1 MKTGLQRRMASDRE
15 GSRRLSGRLSHL
27 KHKVYGTKPI
37 SSEATALPQQLWQQA
52 GAGEGARP
60 VADTTLTGTWTFGR
74 RRLRERGAGSL
85 LDSLLHLRLPLGFRL
100 EVPALPFLEAPLLIL
115 CLRRKCKGKPV
126 LHEIRVLTANV
137 FLHKAGGDLC
147 GIKY

>member
-1 MKTGLQRRMASDRE
+1 MASRVPCAATRLCPTPAQAGASLMGLKVKTGLQRQMASDRE

-60 VADTTLTGTWTFGR
+60 GADRTR
-74 RRLRERGAGSL
+74 
-85 LDSLLHLRLPLGFRL
+85 H
-100 EVPALPFLEAPLLIL
+100 
-115 CLRRKCKGKPV
+115 
-126 LHEIRVLTANV
+126 
-137 FLHKAGGDLC
+137 
-147 GIKY
+147 